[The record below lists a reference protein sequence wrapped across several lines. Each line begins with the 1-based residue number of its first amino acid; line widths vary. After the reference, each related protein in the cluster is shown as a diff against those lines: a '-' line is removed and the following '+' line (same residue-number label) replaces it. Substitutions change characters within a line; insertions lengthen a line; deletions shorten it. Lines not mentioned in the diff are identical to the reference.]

1 MAGFGSV
8 ADLETDVSYCDAT
21 EEQRDYASV
30 LANAPRNHATGLCT
44 YCGHCAPCP
53 VGISVAQV
61 NKFYDLAEVQVR
73 KGEKVPPLVRDHY
86 WALDHHADECVG
98 CGGCESRCPF
108 GVGVI
113 GRMRKAAA
121 LFA

>member
-1 MAGFGSV
+1 N
-8 ADLETDVSYCDAT
+8 
-21 EEQRDYASV
+21 AS
-30 LANAPRNHATGLCT
+30 GLCT
-44 YCGHCAPCP
+44 YCGHCASCP

-61 NKFYDLAEVQVR
+61 NKFYDLAEVQVS
-73 KGEKVPPLVRDHY
+73 KGGDVPALVRDHY
-86 WALDHHADECVG
+86 LALEHHADECVA

-113 GRMRKAAA
+113 ERMARTAE